1 MEKKSLGRGLEDI
14 ADIFISQ
21 KKDTVSPDDF
31 RPENRREAVG
41 ESWPGHSFAAPEE
54 SMSFSED
61 DIITVIDERLKVTR
75 NCRNADHPLERDL
88 SGKEDDLRTRN
99 KENTPEDC
107 PDVCEITEHVTSRKK
122 LGYFNTPDVQ
132 KTIVNSLFLHLRQNY
147 SIKNIELVKVNQVSR
162 PGVKN
167 RVEENVS
174 IYIKERSSPD

>member
-21 KKDTVSPDDF
+21 KKENIPADDSTSENVREMVGKSYPD
-31 RPENRREAVG
+31 
-41 ESWPGHSFAAPEE
+41 HSFEDSE
-54 SMSFSED
+54 RSMSFSED
-61 DIITVIDERLKVTR
+61 DIITVIDERLRVTR
-75 NCRNADHPLERDL
+75 NCRNTEHPLERDL
-88 SGKEDDLRTRN
+88 AGREDDIRTRN

-107 PDVCEITEHVTSRKK
+107 PGVCEITEHVTSRKK

-132 KTIVNSLFLHLRQNY
+132 KTIINSLFLHLRQNY
-147 SIKNIELVKVNQVSR
+147 SIKNIELVKVNQLSR

-174 IYIKERSSPD
+174 IYIKEGSSPD